1 MKIIDYIRSRR
12 KLNFQ
17 HARCGFLV
25 YVFFNLAFTRF
36 QSDKVRWQAI
46 RDKTD
51 RAVDEKLIDT
61 AERDALKAYSMFKI
75 FKYVDAELLLKS
87 DQTVVY
93 KLMQEVGFTYV

>member
-1 MKIIDYIRSRR
+1 VKIIDYTRSRR
-12 KLNFQ
+12 KLSFQ
-17 HARCGFLV
+17 QARCCFLV

-36 QSDKVRWQAI
+36 LSDEVRWQAI
-46 RDKTD
+46 RDKID

-75 FKYVDAELLLKS
+75 FNRVDADLLLKS

-93 KLMQEVGFTYV
+93 RLMQEVGFTYV